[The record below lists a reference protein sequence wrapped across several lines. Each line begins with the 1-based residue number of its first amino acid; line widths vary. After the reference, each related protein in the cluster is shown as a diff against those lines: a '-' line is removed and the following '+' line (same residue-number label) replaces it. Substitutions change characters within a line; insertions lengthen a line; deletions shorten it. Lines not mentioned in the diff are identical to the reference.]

1 MMLGYIA
8 ALQYVTAA
16 TFLIIGVAA
25 YRYGAAGQRAAET
38 EVTRQ
43 GFPVEILARHRVRIE
58 ESSAELMLPLGIA
71 VILATLATLD
81 LAAPAIG
88 RTATW
93 ILQPILLIAGGPI
106 TAGQVFTVRFVEAAF
121 RKSRDCAARAV
132 DVRRLMEAASAAL
145 PAWLRPMVVTRF
157 VLVTLGSALVLLLLA
172 VG

>member
-1 MMLGYIA
+1 
-8 ALQYVTAA
+8 
-16 TFLIIGVAA
+16 
-25 YRYGAAGQRAAET
+25 
-38 EVTRQ
+38 
-43 GFPVEILARHRVRIE
+43 
-58 ESSAELMLPLGIA
+58 MLPLGIA